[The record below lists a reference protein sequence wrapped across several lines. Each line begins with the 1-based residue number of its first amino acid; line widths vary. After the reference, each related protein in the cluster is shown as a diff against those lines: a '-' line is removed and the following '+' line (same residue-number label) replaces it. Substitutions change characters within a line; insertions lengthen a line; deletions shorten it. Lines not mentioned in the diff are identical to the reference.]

1 MLLQGV
7 GGVYRG
13 LGPTVMKQGS
23 NQAIRFF
30 VMESLRN
37 KYTGGDRAVAVPYY
51 LVALFGATA
60 GEVLQIIII
69 DLTFHSL
76 LTIALLQVGR
86 VCWGTLP
93 SM

>member
-1 MLLQGV
+1 M
-7 GGVYRG
+7 YRG

-60 GEVLQIIII
+60 GEVLQIIFI
-69 DLTFHSL
+69 LTLHSILL
-76 LTIALLQVGR
+76 LTIAMLQVGR

>member
-1 MLLQGV
+1 MQGV

-60 GEVLQIIII
+60 GEVLQTIFI
-69 DLTFHSL
+69 L
-76 LTIALLQVGR
+76 LCLLPIAMLQVGR
-86 VCWGTLP
+86 ACWGTLP

>member
-1 MLLQGV
+1 M
-7 GGVYRG
+7 YRG

-37 KYTGGDRAVAVPYY
+37 KYTGGDRSVAVPYY

-60 GEVLQIIII
+60 GEVLQIIFI
-69 DLTFHSL
+69 LL
-76 LTIALLQVGR
+76 LTIAMLQVGR